1 VGVISLK
8 EIGDFI
14 HVQPNSGELYLVIKV
29 FELFIP
35 ITLGFWMEEIGIM
48 NFTWPDVTQKII
60 PVLNFYKYV
69 FFSAFV
75 V

>member
-1 VGVISLK
+1 
-8 EIGDFI
+8 
-14 HVQPNSGELYLVIKV
+14 
-29 FELFIP
+29 
-35 ITLGFWMEEIGIM
+35 MEEIGIM

-75 V
+75 VWLVNLVEGLLAFSKVTKEIFFI